1 MHVTGNMKGISV
13 IICCYNS
20 EKLIDMS
27 LGYLAKQQV
36 ETLPAWEI
44 VLVNNNSKDNTT
56 SVAENYWKST
66 GLTTPLRI
74 IQENKQGLIHA
85 RKTGIMSAQY
95 DLVVFCDDDNF
106 LAPNYLERAWQ
117 IMNAHPDVGILGGE
131 SKGYFTSPEPEWL
144 PQMYSAYALGKQYG
158 TTGDVTATKGQV
170 WGAGMVSQTK
180 LLQEI
185 FNEEFITTGR
195 SGKNLASGDDTEIC
209 YKAILK
215 GYHIYYDESLKLQH
229 YITPPRLTWEYAIRL
244 SKGHIHTLINMISLR
259 REAVEKINESNRTSF
274 KDLLYA
280 IRYTFKP
287 QYLFKMRSITNLKD
301 HEGDFKH
308 WKAYFD
314 LYYIYTLLR
323 KKILKLN

>member
-1 MHVTGNMKGISV
+1 
-13 IICCYNS
+13 
-20 EKLIDMS
+20 MS
-27 LGYLAKQQV
+27 LAYLAAQRV
-36 ETLPAWEI
+36 NSLPAWEI
-44 VLVNNNSKDNTT
+44 VLVNNNSKDNTV
-56 SVAENYWKST
+56 SVAENYWH
-66 GLTTPLRI
+66 GLEVNVPLRV

-85 RKTGIMSAQY
+85 RKTGIMNARYS
-95 DLVVFCDDDNF
+95 LIVFCDDDNF
-106 LAPNYLERAWQ
+106 LAPDYLEKAWQ
-117 IMNAHPDVGILGGE
+117 IMKAHPQVGILGGV

-144 PQMYSAYALGKQYG
+144 PQMYSAYALGKQYH

-170 WGAGMVSQTK
+170 WGAGMVSQAK

-195 SGKNLASGDDTEIC
+195 TGKNLASGDDTEIC

-229 YITPPRLTWEYAIRL
+229 YITPQRLTWEYAIRL

-259 REAVEKINESNRTSF
+259 REAVEKINENSGTSF

-287 QYLFKMRSITNLKD
+287 VYLLKLGSILNLKE

>member
-1 MHVTGNMKGISV
+1 
-13 IICCYNS
+13 
-20 EKLIDMS
+20 MS
-27 LGYLAKQQV
+27 LGHLAKQEV
-36 ETLPAWEI
+36 SSLPAWEVI
-44 VLVNNNSKDNTT
+44 LVNNNSKDNT
-56 SVAENYWKST
+56 VAVAQHYWESLGT
-66 GLTTPLRI
+66 NTPLRI
-74 IQENKQGLIHA
+74 IQENEQGLIHA
-85 RKTGIMSAQY
+85 RKAGIINGRYS
-95 DLVVFCDDDNF
+95 VTVFCDDDNF

-117 IMNAHPDVGILGGE
+117 IMDTHPEVGILGGE

-144 PQMYSAYALGKQYG
+144 TQMYSAYALGKQYS

-185 FNEEFITTGR
+185 FNEDFITTGR
-195 SGKNLASGDDTEIC
+195 SGRNLASGDDTEIC

-215 GYHIYYDESLKLQH
+215 GYHIYYDESLQLQH
-229 YITPPRLTWEYAIRL
+229 YIIPSRLTWEYAIRL

-259 REAVEKINESNRTSF
+259 REAVEKINETKSTSL

-280 IRYTFKP
+280 LRYTFKP
-287 QYLFKMRSITNLKD
+287 QYLFKIKHIANLKN
-301 HEGDFKH
+301 HEGDFKY

-323 KKILKLN
+323 RKILNLN